1 MKPSKKGFVVTG
13 LVSLLVYL
21 GFILIIILFFF
32 IFKLG
37 IGDTVVKTK
46 GIASDTDSE
55 YVFLNYL
62 RTPITVNIDGEEET
76 LNYAEL
82 IAKYYLNQG
91 TPKSGDFQKLLREK
105 TEEFFGGEYP
115 HLAWKLIVS
124 DKMFGTPDAAKVVAS
139 GQTTSKLTKDKTLV
153 DKLSIICTTIPN
165 PILGE
170 PIKVEMV
177 FFNLGANAFEREKY
191 QSLKS
196 GKFHC

>member
-1 MKPSKKGFVVTG
+1 
-13 LVSLLVYL
+13 
-21 GFILIIILFFF
+21 
-32 IFKLG
+32 
-37 IGDTVVKTK
+37 
-46 GIASDTDSE
+46 
-55 YVFLNYL
+55 
-62 RTPITVNIDGEEET
+62 
-76 LNYAEL
+76 
-82 IAKYYLNQG
+82 
-91 TPKSGDFQKLLREK
+91 
-105 TEEFFGGEYP
+105 
-115 HLAWKLIVS
+115 
-124 DKMFGTPDAAKVVAS
+124 MFGTPDAAKVVAS